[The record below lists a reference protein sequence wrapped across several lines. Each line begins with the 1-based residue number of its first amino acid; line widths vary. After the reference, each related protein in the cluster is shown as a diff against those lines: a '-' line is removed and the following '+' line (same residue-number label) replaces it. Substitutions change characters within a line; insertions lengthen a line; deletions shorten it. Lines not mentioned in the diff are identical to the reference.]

1 MREVFMTMNNII
13 KSKFSIVAAA
23 FMLAILA
30 VMVIPA
36 STNAC
41 YDSGC
46 YNPRPMPQPPVRP
59 VPLPFS
65 QPDIIQQPVYIQ
77 QPVVQPVYIQQPVYV
92 PQPVVQP
99 VYIQQPVI
107 QPVYYS
113 PLTVSCRANNV
124 GTNSNYN
131 NYNNNYNNNYSYNN
145 NGYNNNSVTWTAYA
159 SGGNGNYSYSWSGS
173 DGLYGSGQ
181 TVYFN
186 YTYNGTKT
194 AYVTV
199 YSNGQSITQACTSYV
214 QGTQY
219 VAPIVYQNTYPVNYV
234 VQNNNL
240 DIGCYVDPTNAKVN
254 QPVTWSAE
262 VTGGMAPYNYSW
274 SGSDDLSGSQSS
286 VTKFYN
292 TSGSKSAIV
301 TVTSAD
307 GKTGTRACS
316 NSLAIGNASSNFASR
331 SSQPNVTQ
339 APIVKPVAQNVNQT
353 AAAMFSLSNIPWG
366 WVAILVILVLFVT
379 VTYLLFNRQKI

>member
-1 MREVFMTMNNII
+1 MWEVFMTMNNII
-13 KSKFSIVAAA
+13 KSKFPIVVAA
-23 FMLAILA
+23 FMLAFLA
-30 VMVIPA
+30 VMIIPA

-46 YNPRPMPQPPVRP
+46 YNPRPMPLPISRP
-59 VPLPFS
+59 APLPFS
-65 QPDIIQQPVYIQ
+65 QPNIIQQPVI
-77 QPVVQPVYIQQPVYV
+77 QPVYIQQPVYV
-92 PQPVVQP
+92 QQPVV
-99 VYIQQPVI
+99 

-131 NYNNNYNNNYSYNN
+131 NYSYNY

-186 YTYNGTKT
+186 YTYPGTKT

-339 APIVKPVAQNVNQT
+339 APIVKPVAQNVDQT

>member
-1 MREVFMTMNNII
+1 MTMNNTI
-13 KSKFSIVAAA
+13 KSKFPIVVAA
-23 FMLAILA
+23 FMLAFLA
-30 VMVIPA
+30 VMIIPA

-41 YDSGC
+41 YDGGC
-46 YNPRPMPQPPVRP
+46 YIPRPVQQPPVRP
-59 VPLPFS
+59 APLPFS
-65 QPDIIQQPVYIQ
+65 QPNIIQQPVYIQ
-77 QPVVQPVYIQQPVYV
+77 QPVVQPVYIQ
-92 PQPVVQP
+92 QPVVQP

-113 PLTVSCRANNV
+113 PLTVSCRANVN
-124 GTNSNYN
+124 TNGNYN
-131 NYNNNYNNNYSYNN
+131 YNYNNNYPYNY
-145 NGYNNNSVTWTAYA
+145 NGYNNNSNSVTWTAYA

-173 DGLYGSGQ
+173 DGLYGTGQ
-181 TVYFN
+181 SVYFN
-186 YTYNGTKT
+186 YTYAGTKT

-199 YSNGQSITQACTSYV
+199 YSNGQSITQSCTGYV

-219 VAPIVYQNTYPVNYV
+219 VAPIVYQNPYPVNYV
-234 VQNNNL
+234 VQNNL
-240 DIGCYVDPTNAKVN
+240 DIGCYVDPINAKVN

-274 SGSDDLSGSQSS
+274 SGSDDLGGSQSS

-316 NSLAIGNASSNFASR
+316 NSLAIEKTSSNYASR
-331 SSQPNVTQ
+331 DSKPNVGY
-339 APIVKPVAQNVNQT
+339 APIVKPVAPNNADQT